1 MKAAVTDYVG
11 APFTLQEI
19 EIAAPEGREVLNE
32 VRASGLCHSDLHVSA
47 TDVGFPVTFF
57 VARLLLQDMGVLA
70 GRFRHGF
77 CPQSP
82 MIRGVLPP
90 EPTWRPGKR

>member
-1 MKAAVTDYVG
+1 MPRYLFRS
-11 APFTLQEI
+11 PYLM
-19 EIAAPEGREVLNE
+19 
-32 VRASGLCHSDLHVSA
+32 
-47 TDVGFPVTFF
+47 
-57 VARLLLQDMGVLA
+57 QDMGVLA

-90 EPTWRPGKR
+90 EPAWRPGNR